1 MEGVCTPTGMRYLGS
16 GTAAGGYSSRHQ
28 VAVGLSGPVFLVPPE
43 LDEEKKPEEGKEDED
58 ERVALTDV
66 EHSHLLV
73 VAVGSLE
80 RCRAAA

>member
-1 MEGVCTPTGMRYLGS
+1 MHAHRDAVSRKWDGCWRVFQSASGRGGSVRTGV
-16 GTAAGGYSSRHQ
+16 
-28 VAVGLSGPVFLVPPE
+28 LVPPE